1 MALRGDGVLDAG
13 GPPACNRQ
21 KSHVYRRPCVSIRHG
36 DGSSRVTLPIAVAW
50 TFFAG
55 WAAWVDF
62 HPESWAH
69 WGLVATSLYLLFA
82 GAVQQVIPERNKA

>member
-1 MALRGDGVLDAG
+1 MALSPDRTKRWRV
-13 GPPACNRQ
+13 
-21 KSHVYRRPCVSIRHG
+21 
-36 DGSSRVTLPIAVAW
+36 VTLPIAVAW

-69 WGLVATSLYLLFA
+69 WGLVATSVYLTVA
-82 GAVQQVIPERNKA
+82 GAAQQVLYRETL